1 MDYNK
6 DLIKNE
12 VLSEKEIELLREKF
26 KVKYAKNKGWD
37 PNNLNPEQIIEITQ
51 QEGWKS
57 PGLLLS

>member
-1 MDYNK
+1 MDYDK

-12 VLSEKEIELLREKF
+12 VISEKEIELLREKF

-37 PNNLNPEQIIEITQ
+37 PNNLNTEQIIEITQ
-51 QEGWKS
+51 QKGWKT